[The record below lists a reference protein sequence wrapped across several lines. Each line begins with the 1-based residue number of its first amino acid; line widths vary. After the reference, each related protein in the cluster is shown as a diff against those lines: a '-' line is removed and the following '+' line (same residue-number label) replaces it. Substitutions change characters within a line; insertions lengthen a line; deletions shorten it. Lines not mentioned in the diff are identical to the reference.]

1 MRSGRWLP
9 ESRRSRAS
17 LLAGWLFAD
26 LCLVLFL
33 VNLASAPPK
42 PSVKAYHPPTATPTP
57 SPTPT
62 KAKPAAKPRAL
73 QQYPVTI
80 TITNITATDITA
92 QAGGGPLGAQLIR
105 ELSAKLAAHHLQQ
118 RQAGFVLVYASAPE
132 AEIGQALTSASAAL
146 GIIKSKDGKVFS
158 DAAGEGLWNGSGN
171 GFEFQIFFFE

>member
-42 PSVKAYHPPTATPTP
+42 PSVKAHPPTATPAP

-62 KAKPAAKPRAL
+62 KAKLAAKPRVL

-80 TITNITATDITA
+80 TVTNITATDITS
-92 QAGGGPLGAQLIR
+92 QAGGSPLGAQLIS

-146 GIIKSKDGKVFS
+146 GIIKSKDGKVFA
-158 DAAGEGLWNGSGN
+158 DAAGEGLWSGSGN
-171 GFEFQIFFFE
+171 GFEFQIFFFA